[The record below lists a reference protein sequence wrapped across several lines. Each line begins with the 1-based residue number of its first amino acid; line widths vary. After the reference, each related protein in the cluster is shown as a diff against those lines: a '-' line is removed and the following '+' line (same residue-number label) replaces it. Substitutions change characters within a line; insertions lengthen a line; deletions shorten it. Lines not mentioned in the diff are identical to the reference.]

1 MNYKTQLQES
11 QVKPQHTTVLQNIMK
26 FHLFGNDK
34 TCKVRFMMNL
44 KYI

>member
-11 QVKPQHTTVLQNIMK
+11 QVKPQHTTALQNNLK

-34 TCKVRFMMNL
+34 IYKVRFMMNL